1 MFFKARGRR
10 ACRGEREYYA
20 WFRTG
25 CDRLQETSMTATS
38 SQTKDL
44 PPPVVVED
52 ERAFNLML
60 KDLEDQDTIAFDTEA
75 DSFFSYQE
83 KVCLIQV
90 TVEDRDYVVDPL
102 ADFDIRPLGEV
113 FADPN
118 RRIVFHDGEYDILIL
133 KRDYGF
139 EFAGLFDTRVAAA
152 AIGES
157 SPGLASVLKKY
168 FEVQLDKTLQRSNWC
183 QRPLDPKQISY
194 ARLDTR
200 YLIPLMEKFEEE
212 LKRLKR
218 TTIVEGEF
226 RRLEKIEPAQRKF
239 NPDEFV
245 RMKGVRDL
253 SNLERQALRELYILR
268 DGMAAKLNRPP
279 FKVMSNQVLLNVA
292 QALPT
297 NSRALIDVPMFS
309 SRMVRKMGEGV
320 IDAITKAVH
329 KGPIE
334 HLPQL
339 PPKDGSVSLDEAQYE
354 LHERLRNWRKR
365 AAESMQL
372 DSSLVMNRHV
382 LMRIAVARPRSL
394 ADLAAV
400 EGFLDWQTQQF
411 GQELVQ
417 LIERFEQDVAAG
429 LLPANKGKRGRR

>member
-1 MFFKARGRR
+1 
-10 ACRGEREYYA
+10 
-20 WFRTG
+20 
-25 CDRLQETSMTATS
+25 MTAPR
-38 SQTKDL
+38 SQTQDL

-52 ERAFNLML
+52 ERAFESML
-60 KDLEDQDTIAFDTEA
+60 KDLEGQSIIAFDTEA

-83 KVCLIQV
+83 KVCLVQV

-102 ADFDIRPLGEV
+102 ADFDLTPLGEV
-113 FADPN
+113 LADPK

-139 EFAGLFDTRVAAA
+139 DFAGLFDTRVAAA

-168 FEVQLDKTLQRSNWC
+168 FEVELDKTLQRSNWS

-200 YLIPLMEKFEEE
+200 YLIPLAAKFEEE
-212 LKRLKR
+212 LDRMDR
-218 TTIVEGEF
+218 TEIVEGEF
-226 RRLEKIEPAQRKF
+226 RRLEQLETVDRKF
-239 NPDEFV
+239 NADEFV

-268 DGMAAKLNRPP
+268 DKLASELNRPP
-279 FKVMSNQVLLNVA
+279 FKVLSNQVLFNVA
-292 QALPT
+292 CALPT

-334 HLPQL
+334 QLPQL
-339 PPKDGSVSLDEAQYE
+339 PPKDGSMSLDEAQYE
-354 LHERLRNWRKR
+354 LHERLRSWRKR
-365 AAESMQL
+365 CAETQDL

-382 LMRIAVARPRSL
+382 LMRLAVARPRNIEEL
-394 ADLAAV
+394 EAV
-400 EGFLDWQTQQF
+400 EGFLEWQSKRF
-411 GQELVQ
+411 GQELLQ
-417 LIERFEQDVAAG
+417 LTAEFEQDVTAG
-429 LLPANKGKRGRR
+429 RLPTAKSKRGRGNGR